1 MKNITEEEGMNK
13 WDEYS
18 NNIKG
23 YTISFFSNYTPKKS
37 KEDIHPRI
45 YQEFKKNGENNK

>member
-1 MKNITEEEGMNK
+1 MNK

-23 YTISFFSNYTPKKS
+23 YTISFFSNYTPK
-37 KEDIHPRI
+37 RA
-45 YQEFKKNGENNK
+45 KKI

>member
-1 MKNITEEEGMNK
+1 MNK

-37 KEDIHPRI
+37 KEDIDAGI
-45 YQEFKKNGENNK
+45 YENS